1 MTKVWHVNQKVSGKS
16 SKIRRQQII
25 AALLKNR
32 RLLTKPA
39 QKEFF
44 QPPHPQDLDLKT
56 IGISES
62 QVKKALTR
70 LKQALTQKQLI
81 YIYVDYD
88 ADGITATAIL
98 WETLDRLGAKVLPFI
113 PLRGDATRGLS
124 VAGITTIL
132 KKDKPAL
139 IITVDNGIV
148 SFKGARF
155 AKKEGIDLIIS
166 DHHVPQKKLPPAT
179 AVIHT
184 TLTSGAG
191 VAWFFAREIVK
202 HFLHSGSVTTLEL
215 AALGTIADMVPLL
228 SVNRSLAFHGLN
240 DLRQTSRPGLV
251 TLARDAGVNLK
262 TLDDYQVSFLL
273 SPRLNAMGRLHQALD
288 SLRLLCTRDKAR
300 AKKLSRDLNSANLN
314 RQDLT
319 RKTFFHALDQ
329 AKAQKNQ
336 NLIFVSDPSYHD
348 GIVGLVASQLVRS
361 FHRPA
366 VVVAVGESQSKGS
379 ARSIKGFNLIK
390 NFQSLSSLFLEVGG
404 HKLAAGFTAETKNLP
419 QIKTRLQKVAAE
431 SLTPEQLKPVLE
443 VDCEINLTD
452 VGWQLY
458 REISRFAPFGFD
470 NPMPVFVTR
479 GVKLDRLRQVG
490 KEGKH
495 LQLILSTKHEARN
508 SKLGGIAF
516 GFCQLSASLSLGAT
530 VDLAYAI
537 DENVWNNQKSLQL
550 KVKDIIILP
559 RH

>member
-1 MTKVWHVNQKVSGKS
+1 M
-16 SKIRRQQII
+16 
-25 AALLKNR
+25 
-32 RLLTKPA
+32 
-39 QKEFF
+39 
-44 QPPHPQDLDLKT
+44 
-56 IGISES
+56 
-62 QVKKALTR
+62 
-70 LKQALTQKQLI
+70 
-81 YIYVDYD
+81 
-88 ADGITATAIL
+88 
-98 WETLDRLGAKVLPFI
+98 
-113 PLRGDATRGLS
+113 
-124 VAGITTIL
+124 
-132 KKDKPAL
+132 
-139 IITVDNGIV
+139 
-148 SFKGARF
+148 
-155 AKKEGIDLIIS
+155 
-166 DHHVPQKKLPPAT
+166 
-179 AVIHT
+179 
-184 TLTSGAG
+184 
-191 VAWFFAREIVK
+191 
-202 HFLHSGSVTTLEL
+202 
-215 AALGTIADMVPLL
+215 
-228 SVNRSLAFHGLN
+228 
-240 DLRQTSRPGLV
+240 
-251 TLARDAGVNLK
+251 
-262 TLDDYQVSFLL
+262 
-273 SPRLNAMGRLHQALD
+273 
-288 SLRLLCTRDKAR
+288 
-300 AKKLSRDLNSANLN
+300 
-314 RQDLT
+314 
-319 RKTFFHALDQ
+319 
-329 AKAQKNQ
+329 
-336 NLIFVSDPSYHD
+336 
-348 GIVGLVASQLVRS
+348 
-361 FHRPA
+361 
-366 VVVAVGESQSKGS
+366 VVAVGESQSKGS

-516 GFCQLSASLSLGAT
+516 GFGQLSASLSPGAT